1 MPAPLPGTNRAP
13 AKGPIEAAYDAGMP
27 SARIL
32 LLAALVMI
40 QPVAAGAATTPAA
53 PDRPLAAPAPAPAPA
68 SSAAAP
74 ELAPEDPFLWLEE
87 VQGERALAW
96 ARERNALTRERLQAW
111 SEFGATRDALR
122 AILDSRA
129 RIPSVV
135 RRGEWLYNFWQD
147 AANPRGLLRRATLE
161 EYRRPE
167 PRWETVLDLD
177 ALARAEGENWVWAGA
192 NCLGPAYRRCMISL
206 SRGGADARVQR
217 EFDVGAKA
225 FVADGFRLPEAKSA
239 FTWIDAD
246 TAYVATD
253 FGPGSMTES
262 GYPRVLKRWKRGQP
276 LTQAHTVF
284 EGQARD
290 VSAWAWVD
298 RTPGFE
304 RTLFGRSVDFWRSEM
319 ALLEGER
326 LLPLPKPADARLSF
340 WRTQVV
346 LDLKSP
352 WTLGGRTWPA
362 GSLLAAPAQDYLA
375 AARSGGLQALA
386 WTTLFTPTPTRS
398 LRGWSATRGTLLL
411 SVLED
416 VTGKLEEQQLQDG
429 RWTRREVRTPSPG
442 TLSVIPLHD
451 PLLAEDP
458 LQEAY
463 LLSYADFLTPDSL
476 MLGRTGLDTREP
488 LKARP
493 AFFDAAGMRVQQL
506 FATSKD
512 GTRVPYFVVWPKGAT
527 ADGENPTLLYG
538 YGGFR
543 VPQLP
548 WYSAAFGTAWYSRG
562 GVLVV
567 ANIRGG
573 GEYGPAWHQAALR
586 ENRQKSF
593 DDFAA
598 VAEDLIARRITSP
611 HRLGIQ
617 GGSNGGLLVGAV
629 MLQRPELFGAVVCS
643 VPLLDMR
650 RYHRLLAGASWM
662 AEYGDPDKPA
672 DWAFISRYSPYQ
684 NVRAGTK
691 LPSVLFTTSTRDDR
705 VHPGH
710 ARKMAAR
717 MLEQG
722 HATLYFEN
730 IEGGHGGAAD
740 NAQRADLLALEF
752 AFLWQELGPKRARI
766 PAEPPRPA
774 TR

>member
-1 MPAPLPGTNRAP
+1 MFQPA
-13 AKGPIEAAYDAGMP
+13 
-27 SARIL
+27 
-32 LLAALVMI
+32 
-40 QPVAAGAATTPAA
+40 AAGAAPVTAA
-53 PDRPLAAPAPAPAPA
+53 NPTA
-68 SSAAAP
+68 
-74 ELAPEDPFLWLEE
+74 EDPWLWLEE

-96 ARERNALTRERLQAW
+96 ARARNAATRERLQAW

-129 RIPSVV
+129 RIPSVA
-135 RRGEWLYNFWQD
+135 RRGQWLYNFWQD
-147 AANPRGLLRRATLE
+147 AANPRGVLRRATLD

-177 ALARAEGENWVWAGA
+177 ALARAEGENWVWGGS
-192 NCLGPAYRRCMISL
+192 NCFGPEYRRCMISL
-206 SRGGADARVQR
+206 SRGGADAKVLR
-217 EFDVGAKA
+217 EFDVVHRA
-225 FVADGFRLPEAKSA
+225 FVQGGFSLPEAKST

-246 TAYVATD
+246 TAFVATD
-253 FGPGSMTES
+253 FGAGSMTDS
-262 GYPRVLKRWKRGQP
+262 GYPRVIKRWKRGQP
-276 LTQAHTVF
+276 LADAQTVY
-284 EGQARD
+284 EGRQQD

-304 RTLFGRSVDFWRSEM
+304 RTGFGRSVDFWRSEM
-319 ALLEGER
+319 VLLDGER
-326 LLPLPKPADARLSF
+326 RLPLAKPADARLSF
-340 WRTQVV
+340 WRTQAVM
-346 LDLKSP
+346 DLKSN
-352 WTLGGRTWPA
+352 WTVGGRTWPA
-362 GSLLAAPAQDYLA
+362 GTLLAAPAQDYLA
-375 AARSGGLQALA
+375 AVRSGQLDALQWTAL
-386 WTTLFTPTPTRS
+386 FSPTPARS
-398 LRGWSATRGTLLL
+398 LRGWSTTRTTVLL

-416 VTGKLEEQQLQDG
+416 VTGKLEEQRLQDG

-442 TLSVIPLHD
+442 TLSVAPLHD
-451 PLLAEDP
+451 PLLGDDP
-458 LQEAY
+458 LQETY
-463 LLSYADFLTPDSL
+463 LLSYTDFLTPDSL
-476 MLGRTGLDTREP
+476 ALGRTGSDAREP

-493 AFFDAAGMRVQQL
+493 AFFDAAGMRVEQL

-512 GTRVPYFVVWPKGAT
+512 GTRVPYFVVWPRGAR

-543 VPQLP
+543 VSQVP
-548 WYSAAFGTAWYSRG
+548 WYSAGFGTAWYARG

-573 GEYGPAWHQAALR
+573 GEYGPAWHQAAIR
-586 ENRQKSF
+586 ENKQKSY

-643 VPLLDMR
+643 VPLLDMQ

-662 AEYGDPDKPA
+662 AEYGDPDKPG

-691 LPSVLFTTSTRDDR
+691 LPAVLFTTSTRDDR

-722 HATLYFEN
+722 HAALYYEN

-752 AFLWQELGPKRARI
+752 AFLWQELGAKRARI
-766 PAEPPRPA
+766 PAEPERST